1 MTTEKMTIHKAL
13 AELKIVDDR
22 IISAINGGTYC
33 VANKHSNEKIKGV
46 PVKEYEGVM
55 QGYYDKATDLIK
67 RRNAIKRAV
76 VLSNATTKV
85 SINGIEYTVAE
96 AIEMKNHGVE
106 FDEKMLTALK
116 KQYDKA
122 QAEILKQNGDDLEKR
137 AEQYVIGIYGSK
149 EGKTNTDDFEK
160 TKKDFINANSYEL
173 IDFQRRFVTQR
184 GGIYRSFPE
193 IFRLHRIALTDIP
206 DNPASLFR
214 LELVGDKT
222 G

>member
-1 MTTEKMTIHKAL
+1 MTTEKMTVHKAL

-22 IISAINGGTYC
+22 IVSAINGGTYC
-33 VANKHSNEKIKGV
+33 VANKHSNDKIKGV
-46 PVKEYEGVM
+46 SLEEYKKTM
-55 QGYYDKATDLIK
+55 QGCYDKATDLIN

-85 SINGIEYTVAE
+85 NINGAEYTVAE

-106 FDEKMLTALK
+106 FDDMLYRTLNN
-116 KQYDKA
+116 QYLKA

-160 TKKDFINANSYEL
+160 TKKDFITANSYEL
-173 IDFQRRFVTQR
+173 IDPIKILDKINSLEESISSFRAEVDAALSTSNAVT
-184 GGIYRSFPE
+184 E
-193 IFRLHRIALTDIP
+193 IEI
-206 DNPASLFR
+206 SY
-214 LELVGDKT
+214 
-222 G
+222 